1 LAIGTNKGVI
11 LVVSLPDP
19 LPTVSPVVLPITSH
33 LHKGGVLGLT
43 FHPEDEN
50 LLLTCGMDRLV
61 HLVSVS
67 SESIETLR
75 TFSDHQKFVVR
86 VQWSPSGKFFI
97 SSSYD
102 KTVNIYRQDAGETQ
116 CYTQIQKLFFKGAV
130 EGVCFFHTCE
140 KFVVGVRDDH
150 RLHIYDLSTSTVKK
164 VETMNMNAIG
174 DDFVSF
180 TAMDVSTSPD
190 DKYILVSTDKDR
202 LILYRSNTGQQV
214 ANFYGA
220 ISNEYSHPRHCWHP
234 SGQYIYATSQN
245 KAIHVWEVASQKIVT
260 CLEGHSGDVRGLI
273 YCLGMKMLFSCGFD
287 GVVNVWSQAQE

>member
-1 LAIGTNKGVI
+1 
-11 LVVSLPDP
+11 
-19 LPTVSPVVLPITSH
+19 
-33 LHKGGVLGLT
+33 
-43 FHPEDEN
+43 
-50 LLLTCGMDRLV
+50 
-61 HLVSVS
+61 
-67 SESIETLR
+67 
-75 TFSDHQKFVVR
+75 
-86 VQWSPSGKFFI
+86 
-97 SSSYD
+97 
-102 KTVNIYRQDAGETQ
+102 
-116 CYTQIQKLFFKGAV
+116 
-130 EGVCFFHTCE
+130 
-140 KFVVGVRDDH
+140 
-150 RLHIYDLSTSTVKK
+150 
-164 VETMNMNAIG
+164 MNMNAIG